1 MLPDESAIEIR
12 DQLRQLAFD
21 VSRVAGIGAQVFLGL
36 PRSGAPDGRCQRP
49 SCRTNTRVNE
59 RWSSIAPSGSFPL
72 AVERYV
78 TMAVS
83 P

>member
-36 PRSGAPDGRCQRP
+36 PRSGRAGWALPATGLVASARPAGR
-49 SCRTNTRVNE
+49 TR
-59 RWSSIAPSGSFPL
+59 A
-72 AVERYV
+72 
-78 TMAVS
+78 
-83 P
+83 

>member
-36 PRSGAPDGRCQRP
+36 PRSGAPDGRCLRLDLLP
-49 SCRTNTRVNE
+49 
-59 RWSSIAPSGSFPL
+59 APVLPDEH
-72 AVERYV
+72 ARK
-78 TMAVS
+78 
-83 P
+83 